1 MDIQSSPF
9 ATLIFVVTIGIS
21 LLCLYGKNNL
31 YERLLLHPWSIAKKN
46 TWYMFITSGFVHADI
61 PHLMFNMLSFM
72 FFAFTLEQIIGSL
85 YFVIIYFISLILS
98 NVSTVIKH
106 RNDFGYRAV
115 GASGAISGVLFSY
128 ILFEPTSK
136 IMVFFIPIGIPAP
149 IFALLYLA
157 YCFFA
162 AKKAADSINHEAHL
176 WGALAGLILT
186 IILIPDIL
194 PYFIHKVF

>member
-9 ATLIFVVTIGIS
+9 ATIIIIVTIGIS
-21 LLCLYGKNNL
+21 LYCLFGKSNL
-31 YERLLLHPWSIAKKN
+31 YDRLLLHPWSIVKYNK
-46 TWYMFITSGFVHADI
+46 WYMFITSGFVHADI
-61 PHLMFNMLSFM
+61 PHLMFNMLSFF
-72 FFAFTLEQIIGSL
+72 FFAFSLEQIIGSL
-85 YFVIIYFISLILS
+85 NFVIIYFISLILS

-106 RNDFGYRAV
+106 RNDYRYRAV

-157 YCFFA
+157 YCYFA
-162 AKKAADSINHEAHL
+162 SKKAADSINHEAHL

-186 IILIPDIL
+186 IILVPDIL
-194 PYFIHKVF
+194 PDFIHKIF